1 MPQPIDTQLLKRLQ
15 SAQSIPERE
24 VEVTDSEQV
33 GFVLKHLPS
42 GAVRFYAIMGRGRRE
57 TIAHAQGSGRRA
69 VKRGNAQLWPVDA
82 RDVLDR
88 SKPGITLKWVRKEC
102 RRLQGEAIGG
112 TDYNAARRVQRG
124 IPTLREFVD
133 ANIEGSYG
141 WWVVHNRKD
150 GAATLARIKHCFLKP
165 HGDLKLDQL
174 TPNVL
179 DAWRTKRLKGIGMR
193 RATPETTN
201 RDTGALKAAL
211 SKAVEWCVLKTH
223 PLASFRP
230 ARVDRHR
237 RAIRRLY
244 DPEID
249 ALKNALAAR
258 EERLREERRRG
269 NAWRE
274 ERGYAPL
281 PTLDGA
287 YADGLRPAVE
297 LSLETGIRKAE
308 CFGLT
313 WGMVDLRE
321 NMIRLPGEAT
331 KSYTSRDIPLSQH
344 ALTVLRQWKLQ
355 QGGRPGKGYVFAGSA
370 GHMTTFKKSFYKV
383 LEAARIERQNGE
395 GRVSWHSLRHSFGSR
410 LGDAGVDANTL
421 RELMGHASLHVTV
434 RYLKSAKERKRAAV
448 DALA

>member
-1 MPQPIDTQLLKRLQ
+1 MPRKIDTPLLKALVHSQ
-15 SAQSIPERE
+15 SEHERE
-24 VEVTDSEQV
+24 IGDSEQT

-42 GAVRFYAIMGRGRRE
+42 GAVHFYAVVARGRRE

-69 VKRGNAQLWPVDA
+69 VKREGEGELWPVDA

-88 SKPGITLKWVRKEC
+88 AKKSITLTWVRAEC
-102 RRLQGEAIGG
+102 RRLQGKTLDG
-112 TDYNAARRVQRG
+112 TDYNAARRAQRG

-179 DAWRTKRLKGIGMR
+179 DAWRTKRLNGIGMR
-193 RATPETTN
+193 RASRETCN
-201 RDTGALKAAL
+201 RDTGALKACL
-211 SKAVEWCVLKTH
+211 SKALQWNILKAH
-223 PLASFRP
+223 PLANFRP
-230 ARVDRHR
+230 AKVDRHR

-244 DPEID
+244 EPEVD
-249 ALKNALAAR
+249 ALKKALESR
-258 EERLREERRRG
+258 EDRLREERRRG

-287 YADGLRPAVE
+287 YVDALRPAVE
-297 LSLETGIRKAE
+297 LSIETGLRKGE

-313 WGMVDLRE
+313 WEMVDLKQS
-321 NMIRLPGEAT
+321 MIRLPGEAT
-331 KSYTSRDIPLSQH
+331 KSYTSREIPLNER
-344 ALTVLRQWKLQ
+344 ALKVLREWKMQ
-355 QGGRPGKGYVFAGSA
+355 QGRPSKGYVFTGGAGPISSL
-370 GHMTTFKKSFYKV
+370 KKSFNKA
-383 LEAARIERQNGE
+383 LAEAGIERHNGE
-395 GRVSWHSLRHSFGSR
+395 GRVSWHSLRHTFGSR
-410 LGDAGVDANTL
+410 LGERGVDANTL

-448 DALA
+448 EKLA